1 MLHLIRELMGI
12 LVFAGA
18 SDTGGAGQ
26 NQGPSLRSERQPFY
40 LTTLA
45 YFQKGF
51 FNPAGLRALSIFV
64 SAPESSE
71 IFSSVK
77 REEVA

>member
-1 MLHLIRELMGI
+1 MGI
-12 LVFAGA
+12 LVFASGGDISRA
-18 SDTGGAGQ
+18 SL
-26 NQGPSLRSERQPFY
+26 NQDPSLRSERQPFY